1 MALQKIGD
9 WLSLHMP
16 DLVKQS
22 TQVASIQT
30 SLQKLL
36 PEHLQAVCKAAGFQR
51 GILFIGLCNTLYAT
65 ELRFAIPELISRF
78 RTEGGLPQL
87 VDIQIKTSPEKTEAP
102 KKPVPKPALRTET
115 ETIRKILLALNDFQ

>member
-9 WLSLHMP
+9 WLKTHMP

-22 TQVASIQT
+22 GQVATIQM

-36 PEHLQAVCKAAGFQR
+36 PEHLQKVCKAAGFQR
-51 GILFIGLCNTLYAT
+51 GILLLNLTNSLFAT

-78 RTEGGLPQL
+78 RTTGGLPQL
-87 VDIQIKTSPEKTEAP
+87 IDIHIKVVPEQAEP
-102 KKPVPKPALRTET
+102 PKPIAIQPLARPET
-115 ETIRKILLALNDFQ
+115 ETIRRILLALK